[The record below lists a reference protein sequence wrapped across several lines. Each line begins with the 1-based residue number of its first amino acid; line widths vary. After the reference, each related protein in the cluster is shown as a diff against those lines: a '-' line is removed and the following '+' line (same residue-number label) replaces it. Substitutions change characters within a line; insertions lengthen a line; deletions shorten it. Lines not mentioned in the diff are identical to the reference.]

1 MAVRERV
8 NRLRPETEQ
17 ALVLS
22 SVGAWITCL
31 RLVHGT
37 SVLIGAS
44 VPHAFELAV
53 TSVVLRLI
61 SLGYPFSC
69 YAHNTQKTCT
79 AIAASQMCAGS
90 G

>member
-1 MAVRERV
+1 MAVRERA

-44 VPHAFELAV
+44 VPHAFV
-53 TSVVLRLI
+53 T
-61 SLGYPFSC
+61 
-69 YAHNTQKTCT
+69 K
-79 AIAASQMCAGS
+79 S
-90 G
+90 GCIIHARQPL